1 MFIGGVYWLSV
12 GRMTNSEGDI
22 DNDALLE
29 KIQNFILRLDKDKYR
44 PVNLE
49 SATDYLQVEKGY
61 SLTLQLS
68 LSLFFLFFLLL
79 LLLFQ
84 TVMAEQYPQSLLIL
98 DDVWEPETAQV
109 FSIRC
114 RTMITSRNADV
125 ANGIQTNNVFKVSI
139 MEVGVVT

>member
-49 SATDYLQVEKGY
+49 SATDYLQVEGGGER
-61 SLTLQLS
+61 L
-68 LSLFFLFFLLL
+68 
-79 LLLFQ
+79 
-84 TVMAEQYPQSLLIL
+84 
-98 DDVWEPETAQV
+98 
-109 FSIRC
+109 
-114 RTMITSRNADV
+114 
-125 ANGIQTNNVFKVSI
+125 
-139 MEVGVVT
+139 